1 MTRPFRDVPE
11 PALENQR
18 MLIRL
23 RPAVP
28 PDLVDRAHMPYPSR
42 FVSFTRDELP
52 C

>member
-1 MTRPFRDVPE
+1 MTRHFRDVPE

-28 PDLVDRAHMPYPSR
+28 PDLVDRAHMPYPCR
-42 FVSFTRDELP
+42 FVSLTRDELP